1 MTETE
6 ARILAIEWAG
16 ATAMTAR
23 AAWDWYLRLI
33 GQPPRRCAT
42 RGRITWSLVIDSVAL
57 VLPESPHLATQLR
70 RAVARADAA
79 SVKGAVQGAAKGQAR
94 RRRAVA

>member
-1 MTETE
+1 MNEIE
-6 ARILAIEWAG
+6 ARTLAIEWAG

-23 AAWDWYLRLI
+23 AAWIWYLRLI

-42 RGRITWSLVIDSVAL
+42 RGRITWSLVIDTLTL

-70 RAVARADAA
+70 RTVARADAA
-79 SVKGAVQGAAKGQAR
+79 SAKGQAR